1 MQNTFSCIWLYT
13 HRMYRKRASAYSI
26 PNDLMIHQIHFCHT
40 KSPIGFWLH
49 CFILSAAR
57 HCSSSLIEYSIWKYT
72 HPNCIVLKLNFH
84 PIQRYQTKWSNF
96 DSGTSAAATTHNS
109 IILQAPV
116 FYQLCYLEQR
126 SYDSKLIETWLTYFV
141 IHSIDVVMKS
151 ASLCFLSG
159 APSQMVRAAFK

>member
-1 MQNTFSCIWLYT
+1 
-13 HRMYRKRASAYSI
+13 MYRIRANAYSI
-26 PNDLMIHQIHFCHT
+26 PNDLMIHQIHFCPT

-57 HCSSSLIEYSIWKYT
+57 HCSSSLIEYAIWKYT

-109 IILQAPV
+109 IMLQAPV
-116 FYQLCYLEQR
+116 FLSTLLLGKTQLRFEIDWNIVDLLCQPFNR
-126 SYDSKLIETWLTYFV
+126 SHHEISVPLFSVRCTI
-141 IHSIDVVMKS
+141 
-151 ASLCFLSG
+151 ANGARSLQCN
-159 APSQMVRAAFK
+159 ARCPNRKC